1 MSESVQPRPAARI
14 IKSINALTLW
24 VERIFSL
31 TVVVMAI
38 SICWEVF
45 CRYLLNSPTDW
56 VNETNQYLLC
66 LMSMLGG
73 SYCLLLDQHV
83 RVDFLFRLRSEKQK
97 AVMELA
103 TWWLAALFCLV
114 IIWWGGEMALEALVK
129 NKLSDTILEMP
140 LWPSM
145 FMVPLGA
152 LLLLLQI
159 VARSLKNLL
168 ILNHPTD
175 DLPGLLDE
183 LRLGKS
189 FFE

>member
-1 MSESVQPRPAARI
+1 MTGSSPRRSTAQI
-14 IKSINALTLW
+14 IRSINTFTLW
-24 VERIFSL
+24 VEKIFSL
-31 TVVVMAI
+31 TVVVMAL

-45 CRYLLNSPTDW
+45 CRYLLDSPTDW

-73 SYCLLLDQHV
+73 SYCLLVDQHV
-83 RVDFLFRLRSEKQK
+83 RVDFFFRLRSDKQK
-97 AVMELA
+97 ALMELM
-103 TWWLAALFCLV
+103 TWWLAALFCVV
-114 IIWWGGEMALEALVK
+114 IIWWGGEMAIEALVK
-129 NKLSDTILEMP
+129 NKLSNTILEMP

-159 VARSLKNLL
+159 VSRSLKNLL
-168 ILNHPTD
+168 ILKHPSS
-175 DLPGLLDE
+175 DLPGLLEE
-183 LRLGKS
+183 LGLSKS

>member
-1 MSESVQPRPAARI
+1 MTGSKQKRPAARI
-14 IKSINALTLW
+14 IRRINALTLW
-24 VERIFSL
+24 VEKIFSL
-31 TVVVMAI
+31 TVVVMAL

-45 CRYLLNSPTDW
+45 CRYLLDSPTDW

-83 RVDFLFRLRSEKQK
+83 RVDFFFRLRSEKHK
-97 AVMELA
+97 AVMELF

-114 IIWWGGEMALEALVK
+114 IIWWGGEMAIEALVQ

-140 LWPSM
+140 LWPSL

-159 VARSLKNLL
+159 ISRSLKNLL
-168 ILNHPTD
+168 ILKQPTA
-175 DLPGLLDE
+175 DLPDLLDE